1 MKWSCGF
8 WLHPSFLK
16 KHQWVSFVYFVL
28 WEGVSWNLNWLKTL
42 QVDEADLKVFLPS
55 TSKVLELQA
64 CMHTRPSNPFY
75 VLLPGHRRMQFWV
88 LYLKEL
94 MGGHMSPA
102 LERWSREI
110 RNSVILTYTASQ
122 GWPELQETLCQDK
135 QTNRKGGT
143 KVSPHNIEST
153 QNI

>member
-28 WEGVSWNLNWLKTL
+28 WEGVSCNLNWLKTL
-42 QVDEADLKVFLPS
+42 QVDEAALKVLIFLPS
-55 TSKVLELQA
+55 TSKVLELEA
-64 CMHTRPSNPFY
+64 CIHTRPSNPFY

-94 MGGHMSPA
+94 MGGHMTWEMKQGDQKFSHPHLHSQPGMA
-102 LERWSREI
+102 GAAGDPRSRQT
-110 RNSVILTYTASQ
+110 N
-122 GWPELQETLCQDK
+122 K
-135 QTNRKGGT
+135 QTGKEELKFPLT
-143 KVSPHNIEST
+143 T
-153 QNI
+153 